1 MISSK
6 PFDGINEDNGGGAV
20 VAGSVDLTTD
30 QNIDGN
36 KTFNDLRVS
45 NTGTLKLED
54 TTNIGA
60 GILGCNAS
68 GFVVKHSLADN
79 DGVVMK
85 AGVQAITGDKN
96 FLGGI
101 SYYNTNDVVFNGASK
116 IMTYDIVNNAVV
128 AGSDVEYCKKQNCVF
143 TNGAEQTIDSVIR
156 FNDRVIIDKDTEF
169 YSERVSFGLVDT
181 PNAGW
186 YSIAIIDDA
195 NPNPVDGE
203 YQTLKG
209 ASKIVYVDYY
219 NHHILEI
226 EAINNIGLFSHI
238 NLKSYGRKN
247 FFYSVDKCRILG
259 GGGGAILQMYI
270 VSPANSRILFNTPDF
285 QNSGWRI
292 VKPTTSQTSFTDAN
306 GFVRTLVNGATM
318 TQLKIV
324 DLNATGLDLV
334 DGGTTFSNDL
344 LVGNKIKCN
353 EVLTTLNE
361 ISAPTNLTTLTLGSN
376 FSGGFI
382 VSGTIYWG
390 NPKIHKEKN
399 LVRLSGLISTASGNF
414 NNGDFIA
421 TIPNNSRPATSKN
434 FVCAGIDGGWIT
446 IQIYGTNYSTENRIE
461 VRGTHSTSTIVLDQI
476 SYFIDI

>member
-1 MISSK
+1 MFSSK
-6 PFDGINEDNGGGAV
+6 PFDGINEDDSSGNV
-20 VAGSVDLTTD
+20 VAGSVDLSTD
-30 QNIDGN
+30 QNISGN

-85 AGVQAITGDKN
+85 AGTQAISGDKN
-96 FLGGI
+96 FLGSL
-101 SYYNTNDVVFNGASK
+101 SYYNSNDVLFNGASK

-128 AGSDVEYCKKQNCVF
+128 EGSNVEYCKKQNCVF
-143 TNGAEQTIDSVIR
+143 TTGAEQTIDTVVR

-169 YSERVSFGLVDT
+169 YSERVSFGVVDT
-181 PNAGW
+181 PSPGW
-186 YSIAIIDDA
+186 YSVAIIDDD

-209 ASKIVYVDYY
+209 VSKIVYVDYY
-219 NHHILEI
+219 SHQTLEI
-226 EAINNIGLFSHI
+226 ETIDNLGIFTHL
-238 NLKSYGRKN
+238 NLKSYGKRP
-247 FFYSVDKCRILG
+247 FFFSVDMVRILN
-259 GGGGAILQMYI
+259 GGGGAILQI
-270 VSPANSRILFNTPDF
+270 HLVSTTNARILFNTPDF
-285 QNSGWRI
+285 QNSGWRL
-292 VKPTTSQTSFTDAN
+292 VKPTTSQTTFIDAK
-306 GFVRTLVNGATM
+306 GITRTLVNGASM
-318 TQLKIV
+318 TQIKLV
-324 DLNATGLDLV
+324 DLNESGVDLI

-361 ISAPTNLTTLTLGSN
+361 ISAPTNLITLTVGSN

-382 VSGTIYWG
+382 VSGTQYWG

-414 NNGDFIA
+414 NTGDFIA
-421 TIPNNSRPATSKN
+421 TIPSNCRPATSKN
-434 FVCAGIDGGWIT
+434 FICSGIDGGWVS
-446 IQIYGTNYSTENRIE
+446 IQIYGTNYSNEVRIE
-461 VRGTHSTSTIVLDQI
+461 VKGVHSTSTVVLDQI
-476 SYFIDI
+476 SYI